1 MMPTGFPPSSDVEH
15 LDRIDREIL
24 RYFQTYQ
31 EQHNRPP
38 TVREILGVIRGLN
51 STSSVKYRLDRL
63 VEKGFLRRYS
73 GGGRSSRSYY
83 LPLQGEEAPPESA
96 GTLMVPVLGYI
107 TASGQE
113 TRVFIEDMPA
123 TSIQQV
129 ATQTVDPSE
138 VEDVVTLDGLEG
150 LYFDARRY
158 FALRVKGTSM
168 QDRNIF
174 DGDVVIF
181 KRIEEPPAS
190 ARLVAVLV
198 DDWLTLKEYRGV
210 QDGQVVLHPANR
222 EEGLQPIYVP
232 ADQVRFEGEAVMV
245 LRPLK

>member
-1 MMPTGFPPSSDVEH
+1 MNLAVPLPSEAEP
-15 LDRIDREIL
+15 LDRIDRDIL
-24 RYFQTYQ
+24 HYFQSYQ
-31 EQHNRPP
+31 ERHNRPP
-38 TVREILGVIRGLN
+38 TVREILRAVRGLN

-63 VEKGFLRRYS
+63 VEKGVLKRYA
-73 GGGRSSRSYY
+73 GDGRSSRSYY
-83 LPLQGEEAPPESA
+83 LPLQGEDMPSETREP
-96 GTLMVPVLGYI
+96 MVPVLGYI

-123 TSIQQV
+123 SSIQQV
-129 ATQTVDPSE
+129 MTPTVDPKD

-168 QDRNIF
+168 QDRHIF

-181 KRIEEPPAS
+181 KRIEEPPPPTK
-190 ARLVAVLV
+190 LVAVLV
-198 DDWLTLKEYRGV
+198 DDWLTLKEYRGL
-210 QDGQVVLHPANR
+210 QDGHVVLHPANR
-222 EEGLQPIYVP
+222 QESLQPIFVP

-245 LRPLK
+245 VRPLR

>member
-1 MMPTGFPPSSDVEH
+1 MNPTGFLPSGFED
-15 LDRIDREIL
+15 LDRIDRDIL
-24 RYFQTYQ
+24 HYFQTYQ
-31 EQHNRPP
+31 ERHNRPP
-38 TVREILGVIRGLN
+38 TVREVLRAVRGLN

-63 VEKGFLRRYS
+63 VERGILRRYT
-73 GGGRSSRSYY
+73 GDGRSSRSYY
-83 LPLQGEEAPPESA
+83 LPLQGEEIPPET
-96 GTLMVPVLGYI
+96 GGLIVPVLGYI

-123 TSIQQV
+123 SSIQQV
-129 ATQTVDPSE
+129 MARSVDPGE

-168 QDRNIF
+168 QDRHIF

-181 KRIEEPPAS
+181 KRIEEAPTS
-190 ARLVAVLV
+190 AKLVAVLV
-198 DDWLTLKEYRGV
+198 DDWLTLKEYRGL

-222 EEGLQPIYVP
+222 EEGLQPIHVP
-232 ADQVRFEGEAVMV
+232 ADKVRFEGEAVMV